1 MKKDYLI
8 ENIRSFKEE
17 NGSVLLFIGNTR
29 ACNVAGGGGALQ
41 RCKSYFPPVK
51 VLEKAAITGPKEI
64 RTRLEESVNQSPVER
79 EK

>member
-29 ACNVAGGGGALQ
+29 ACNVVGGGVETALF
-41 RCKSYFPPVK
+41 RGVRVTSHLSKS
-51 VLEKAAITGPKEI
+51 
-64 RTRLEESVNQSPVER
+64 
-79 EK
+79 